1 MIILRI
7 LAFII
12 NELDHLCL
20 QEICVC
26 KKQKKKIFLK
36 APAERI
42 STEFHLPIGVQLLQ
56 VYIERKQFAKL
67 MQEANN
73 ERYYNSCLD
82 TVTKKILQK
91 KVSRCNNKTNV

>member
-1 MIILRI
+1 MHTD
-7 LAFII
+7 FIKSI
-12 NELDHLCL
+12 ASW
-20 QEICVC
+20 
-26 KKQKKKIFLK
+26 QKIHNSLTLK

-56 VYIERKQFAKL
+56 VYIERKQFSKL

-73 ERYYNSCLD
+73 ERYYNSYLD

-91 KVSRCNNKTNV
+91 KVGVWSVNTI